1 MSLFSTAPPDTATD
15 MLCAMEHASRFNR
28 WMADTILP
36 FVRGDVL
43 EIGAGIGNLTRLLY
57 PHSSSYILTD
67 LNPEHIS
74 RAMRLLAEHSKLSSA
89 ICDVTRS
96 ADFEPFREKMD
107 TVICLNVLEHVA
119 NDLDGLRNIYLA
131 LRPGGRAIILVPQ
144 GPGAFG
150 SFDRILGHF
159 RRYTKQELTNK
170 ILTAG
175 FVLEHLFAFNRATY
189 PGWLLNSKLL
199 KRKRLSRIQLAM
211 FDRMVPIL
219 RHVDAYLPWPATSL
233 IAICRRPS

>member
-1 MSLFSTAPPDTATD
+1 MSLFSTARPDTATD

-67 LNPEHIS
+67 VNPEHLN
-74 RAMRLLAEHSKLSSA
+74 RAMQLLAGHEKLSSA

-119 NDLDGLRNIYLA
+119 NDLDGLRNIYSA

-170 ILTAG
+170 MIAAG
-175 FVLEHLFAFNRATY
+175 FVLEHFFVLTRVLYQEWF
-189 PGWLLNSKLL
+189 LNSIC
-199 KRKRLSRIQLAM
+199 RKRRGWTGIQLA
-211 FDRMVPIL
+211 FSNPWVPF
-219 RHVDAYLPWPATSL
+219 P
-233 IAICRRPS
+233 RRRTPY